1 MMALRITALVGVIII
16 GLIVVIFMFRNLEKS
31 IRNYEDDK
39 TIRSQTRWAVFCV
52 IYLLVPL
59 YLVACGLL

>member
-52 IYLLVPL
+52 IYLLAPL
-59 YLVACGLL
+59 YLFACGLL

>member
-39 TIRSQTRWAVFCV
+39 TIRSQTRWAMVR
-52 IYLLVPL
+52 
-59 YLVACGLL
+59 GLE